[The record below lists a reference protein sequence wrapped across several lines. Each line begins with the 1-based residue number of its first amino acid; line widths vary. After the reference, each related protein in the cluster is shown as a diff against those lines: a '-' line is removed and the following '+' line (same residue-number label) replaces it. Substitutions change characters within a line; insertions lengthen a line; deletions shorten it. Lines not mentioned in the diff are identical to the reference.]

1 MGLLAS
7 DEGLMG
13 PWVWKLTVGLRVSC
27 IWAWETRELAVMFI
41 SYGLSCGLASF
52 SSLKTL
58 FHLTASYPRQVLRVQ
73 FMASMLMCW
82 LSRRRSITGVRREL
96 GLNDRGLVE
105 DGG

>member
-1 MGLLAS
+1 MAMSTGYPEEDRHQPHFLYL
-7 DEGLMG
+7 G
-13 PWVWKLTVGLRVSC
+13 VGDSGVGRDVY
-27 IWAWETRELAVMFI
+27 I
-41 SYGLSCGLASF
+41 YGLSCGLASF
-52 SSLKTL
+52 SSLTKL
-58 FHLTASYPRQVLRVQ
+58 LPLTASYPRQVLRVQ